1 MWLAI
6 GLQLYWKIVSGT
18 GVFQLVLRNL
28 IAHLFSQNTSGGC
41 FWISKKM
48 LLQTFSVTPK
58 WIYNIHKKIQKIY
71 CKRFERIPCL
81 FSSNI
86 FNYDWIPYGTSSSS
100 IDTNKLF
107 HFICGWLVGTSNGTR
122 MTFSSTTWQK
132 TEAHWKFLSLTLLT
146 KGRNKTLKW
155 LLLLTICWKYKEL
168 KLVPGLIWVL
178 QNL

>member
-1 MWLAI
+1 MI
-6 GLQLYWKIVSGT
+6 
-18 GVFQLVLRNL
+18 
-28 IAHLFSQNTSGGC
+28 FSQNTSGGC

-48 LLQTFSVTPK
+48 LLQAFSFTPK

-86 FNYDWIPYGTSSSS
+86 FDYDWIPYASSSSS

-107 HFICGWLVGTSNGTR
+107 NSVFSHFICGWLVGTSNGTR
-122 MTFSSTTWQK
+122 MAFSSTTWQK
-132 TEAHWKFLSLTLLT
+132 TEAHWKFLSLTVLT

-155 LLLLTICWKYKEL
+155 LLLLTICWKYREL
-168 KLVPGLIWVL
+168 KVVPGLIWSLKISNRLAV
-178 QNL
+178 